1 MASPLL
7 LLRRVLLFSTLL
19 VKPTIPS
26 HIYASIHEVSQMKL
40 KKINFTDVMVQV
52 SMMAGRPLLDPIM
65 AYLEVL
71 MYGII
76 CMGGLS
82 EKAIRLHLGADF

>member
-1 MASPLL
+1 MAPPLL

-26 HIYASIHEVSQMKL
+26 HIYASIHEVSRMKL
-40 KKINFTDVMVQV
+40 KKINLTDVMVQV

-71 MYGII
+71 I
-76 CMGGLS
+76 
-82 EKAIRLHLGADF
+82 

>member
-40 KKINFTDVMVQV
+40 KKINLTDVIVQV

-71 MYGII
+71 I
-76 CMGGLS
+76 
-82 EKAIRLHLGADF
+82 